1 MCCMYIKVKINSVEL
16 QLALR
21 ILYLLII
28 HQYTNPKGVLLVK
41 SIESPCANGT
51 SDCLTISKN
60 VIIKSQEIESRG
72 LIMAYIVGIDRN
84 QTRMVTTSLDALID
98 EDNSVRVIDAYVD
111 SLDLIEL
118 GFKEYSGTN
127 RGQAPYRR
135 SDLLKLHIYGYLNK
149 IRSSRSLEI
158 ECKRN
163 LELMWLINAITPD
176 HGTIAGFVKNN
187 RKAFHVTLRN
197 LTLILKGWGLID
209 GKLIAIDGTKIRA
222 QNSKHNC
229 ITKSGLDK
237 KIAYVDEQIN
247 AYLMALEKD
256 SQCEPEFKKKLEDYQ
271 ELKKQY
277 HQQKQELSNEGLEQ
291 KSLTDPDSRRMKN
304 NGSLDICYNVQS
316 VVDAQNH
323 FVIDI
328 STTNDINDQNQLYI
342 MAKDASDLLETEE
355 GTVVA
360 DTGYYNASEIKNCLD
375 DGMTVLIKK
384 AKANNSTKDNE
395 FRKDK
400 FKYDPEKDVYIC
412 PAEQQL
418 YFFENTSKNGMK
430 YKKYKCNSCSSC
442 KYKNKCTSSKSGRTL
457 QRWEHE
463 AVLEAVHE
471 KTWSRN
477 ETYKQRRCIVE
488 HPFGTVKRS
497 LGYSFFLR
505 KRIENVD
512 AEASSMFIAYNLKRL
527 FAVFST
533 QELIAKFR

>member
-1 MCCMYIKVKINSVEL
+1 MEYYVKSVISIIESNYHKLTSAEKTVADFFIHNNQNTDFSSSHIAELLYTSKATLSRFAKKIGYRGYQEFIYQYENTFEEKEEKITGNTKIVLNAYQEVLNKTYNLVDEAQIGRIVGYLNKADRVLVCGCGSSGLSAKEMEIRFMRIGIDVDSMTDSDMIKMASVFQNRRSLIFGFSISGE
-16 QLALR
+16 R
-21 ILYLLII
+21 EEVTYLLREA
-28 HQYTNPKGVLLVK
+28 YNKGAKTVLFTTN
-41 SIESPCANGT
+41 NGKKF
-51 SDCLTISKN
+51 SEYYSE
-60 VIIKSQEIESRG
+60 V
-72 LIMAYIVGIDRN
+72 
-84 QTRMVTTSLDALID
+84 
-98 EDNSVRVIDAYVD
+98 
-111 SLDLIEL
+111 

-237 KIAYVDEQIN
+237 KIAYADEQIN

-277 HQQKQELSNEGLEQ
+277 HQQKQALSNEGLEQ

-316 VVDAQNH
+316 AVDAQNH

-355 GTVVA
+355 CTVVA

-384 AKANNSTKDNE
+384 AKANNSTKDYE

-430 YKKYKCNSCSSC
+430 YK
-442 KYKNKCTSSKSGRTL
+442 
-457 QRWEHE
+457 
-463 AVLEAVHE
+463 
-471 KTWSRN
+471 
-477 ETYKQRRCIVE
+477 
-488 HPFGTVKRS
+488 
-497 LGYSFFLR
+497 
-505 KRIENVD
+505 
-512 AEASSMFIAYNLKRL
+512 
-527 FAVFST
+527 
-533 QELIAKFR
+533 

>member
-1 MCCMYIKVKINSVEL
+1 
-16 QLALR
+16 
-21 ILYLLII
+21 
-28 HQYTNPKGVLLVK
+28 
-41 SIESPCANGT
+41 
-51 SDCLTISKN
+51 
-60 VIIKSQEIESRG
+60 
-72 LIMAYIVGIDRN
+72 MAYIVGIDRN
-84 QTRMVTTSLDALID
+84 QTRMITTSLDALID

-118 GFKEYSGTN
+118 GFKEYNGTN

-135 SDLLKLHIYGYLNK
+135 ADLLKLHIYGYLNK

-176 HGTIAGFVKNN
+176 HGTISGFVKNN
-187 RKAFHVTLRN
+187 RDAFHATLRN

-209 GKLIAIDGTKIRA
+209 GNLIAIDGTKIRA

-229 ITKSGLDK
+229 LTKSGLDK
-237 KIAYVDEQIN
+237 KIAYAEEQIN
-247 AYLMALEKD
+247 AYLMAIEKD
-256 SQCEPEFKKKLEDYQ
+256 AKSEPEFKKKLEDYQ

-277 HQQKQELSNEGLEQ
+277 LQQKQELTDQGLEQ

-328 STTNDINDQNQLYI
+328 STTNDINDQNQLHV
-342 MAKDASDLLETEE
+342 MAKDAADLLDATEC
-355 GTVVA
+355 TVIA
-360 DTGYYNASEIKNCLD
+360 DTGYYNASEIKNCVD

-395 FRKDK
+395 FRKDR
-400 FKYDPEKDVYIC
+400 FKYDAEKDIYIC
-412 PAEQQL
+412 PAGQPLE
-418 YFFENTSKNGMK
+418 FFENTSKNGMK
-430 YKKYKCNSCSSC
+430 YRKYKCSSC
-442 KYKNKCTSSKSGRTL
+442 GNCKHRDNCTSSQNGRTL

-463 AVLEAVHE
+463 AVLEKVHE
-471 KTWSRN
+471 ITYN
-477 ETYKQRRCIVE
+477 NNDTYKQRRCIVE

-512 AEASSMFIAYNLKRL
+512 AEASSMFIAYNFKRL
-527 FAVFST
+527 LTMFST
-533 QELIAKFR
+533 QELIEKFS